1 MLQGKNICIP
11 IMFIHGIHAVIALI
25 YIGQFDLENPMNFS
39 KKPMKSQN
47 FIGGP
52 NEFLFS

>member
-25 YIGQFDLENPMNFS
+25 YIGQFGLENPINFS